1 MRVVVFSQIL
11 KERDEPYVQSLFD
24 ILHEHGIAAYVYA
37 PYLES
42 LQGKINF
49 KMNVGSFEG
58 HSDFRIRDIDFV
70 ITLGGDGTI
79 LAAATHIRGEGVPIL
94 GINLGRLGFLATVGK
109 DNIQEAI
116 EALVKGQF
124 YIGER
129 RTLGI
134 DSDPNLFGET
144 PFALNDFTLLK
155 RDTSSMITIHTY
167 INGNYMNTY
176 WADGIILS
184 TPTGSTGY
192 SLSCGGPVVFP
203 DSRNFVLTPVAP
215 HNLNVRPLVISD
227 SSVISFEVEGRAD
240 NFLCTMDSRFE
251 VITSEHQIALRRG
264 EFNIKMVHLND
275 VGFLETIRNKL
286 TWGVDLRNH

>member
-1 MRVVVFSQIL
+1 MKVVVFSQVL
-11 KERDEPYVQSLFD
+11 KEKDEPYVQNLFD
-24 ILHEHGIAAYVYA
+24 ILHEFSITAYVYA

-42 LQGKINF
+42 LKDKINF

-58 HSDFRIRDIDFV
+58 YTDFKIRQFDFV

-79 LAAATHIRGEGVPIL
+79 LAAATHIRDTWVPIL
-94 GINLGRLGFLATVGK
+94 GINLGRLGFLATVNK
-109 DNIQEAI
+109 EDIRAAI
-116 EALVKGQF
+116 SALVSGHY

-134 DSDPNLFGET
+134 DSEPSLFGET

-155 RDTSSMITIHTY
+155 RDTSSMITIHTF
-167 INGNYMNTY
+167 INGSYLNTF
-176 WADGIILS
+176 WADGIILA

-203 DSRNFVLTPVAP
+203 DSNNFVLTPVAP

-227 SSVISFEVEGRAD
+227 TSVISFEVEGRAD

-251 VITSEHQIALRRG
+251 VITSKHQLALRRG
-264 EFNIKMVHLND
+264 DFNIRMVHLND